1 VVVPGG
7 FSISISHSA
16 LESIQHS
23 IYMYKHNPLSRQ
35 PERQPK
41 MTTYPLNL
49 SSLTPREAITD
60 ALLRCFIGI
69 DHNDAAIFDSAFAGE
84 DIHLSHSSMPKP
96 FTSLSALKRGMF
108 ARVGP
113 LDTTHMLNNVRIDYK
128 DDEDTASMKAYA
140 LCQHAPPG
148 QGKQPD
154 GPKYTTGVAYTVGVV
169 RNKEDGLWK
178 ISKAVLEVVW
188 TQGDQTIMGG
198 PPPAT

>member
-1 VVVPGG
+1 
-7 FSISISHSA
+7 
-16 LESIQHS
+16 
-23 IYMYKHNPLSRQ
+23 
-35 PERQPK
+35 
-41 MTTYPLNL
+41 MTSYPLIL
-49 SSLTPREAITD
+49 SSITPREAIAD

-69 DHNDAAIFDSAFAGE
+69 DHNDAAVFKSAFAGE
-84 DIHLSHSSMPKP
+84 DIYLSHSSMPKP
-96 FTSLSALKRGMF
+96 FTSLSALTAGMF
-108 ARVGP
+108 TRVGP
-113 LDTTHMLNNVRIDYK
+113 LDTTHMLSNVRIDYEK
-128 DDEDTASMKAYA
+128 DEDTANMTAYA